1 MYCTFNFESFPFD
14 SNYCGFEYFA
24 SDTDLYLL
32 LNSSTLV
39 YKGENI
45 KNQDKIIHVNQTR
58 FPFDISLEVIEPFF
72 MHLTGN
78 NYSATG
84 MRVHFTRNKLSA
96 LIGSYYAPTFVFVLL
111 SLVSYSIEADM
122 VRYYLIQ
129 LKLSCKILNI
139 HKIYPGTWPYGIIG
153 NLRFDCYKCLQLC

>member
-14 SNYCGFEYFA
+14 SNYCGFEYFG

-32 LNSSTLV
+32 LNSSTIV
-39 YKGENI
+39 YKGQHI
-45 KNQDKIIHVNQTR
+45 KNQDRMIHVNQTR
-58 FPFDISLEVIEPFF
+58 FPFDISLEGIDPFF

-78 NYSATG
+78 NHSATG

-122 VRYYLIQ
+122 VRNYLIQ
-129 LKLSCKILNI
+129 LNCHVKS
-139 HKIYPGTWPYGIIG
+139 
-153 NLRFDCYKCLQLC
+153 

>member
-1 MYCTFNFESFPFD
+1 MLDYQQSLKVTVYCTFYFESFPFD

-32 LNSSTLV
+32 LNSSTIV
-39 YKGENI
+39 YKGQHI
-45 KNQDKIIHVNQTR
+45 KNQDRMINVNQTR
-58 FPFDISLEVIEPFF
+58 FPFDISLEGIDPFF

-78 NYSATG
+78 NYSAAG

-122 VRYYLIQ
+122 VRDYLIQ
-129 LKLSCKILNI
+129 LNFHVKS
-139 HKIYPGTWPYGIIG
+139 
-153 NLRFDCYKCLQLC
+153 